1 MKGTGDHM
9 HELFMRRAMELAQ
22 LGKGNV
28 SPNPLVGSVI
38 VHEGRIIGEGWHK
51 KYGGPHAEVEAIN
64 SVQDKSLL
72 HESTVYVNLEP
83 CSHFGKTP
91 PCADMLVREKVKKV
105 VIANLDSNHLVAG
118 NGVKKLRDAGIEV
131 DIGVLEAEGR
141 QLNKRF
147 FTFIEKKRP
156 YIILKWAQTK
166 DGFIARENG
175 DSKWISNDL
184 SRQLVHKWRTE
195 EDAVLVGTNTVKND
209 DPKLN
214 VRLWTGRDPVR
225 IIIDRNLRLERS
237 LTVFNRGQRTIC
249 YNVLKN
255 EQQFNLELR
264 RLDDE
269 NFIQNLVR
277 DLYDLKIQS
286 IIVEGGSKTLQM
298 FIDTG
303 LWDEA
308 DIFESS
314 VLFEKGI
321 RAPLLHGKLIDEQP
335 LFGDLLRII
344 VPSTT

>member
-22 LGKGNV
+22 VGRGNV
-28 SPNPLVGSVI
+28 SPNPLVGCVI
-38 VHEGRIIGEGWHK
+38 VHEGKIIGEGWHK

-64 SVQDKSLL
+64 AVANKSLL
-72 HESTVYVNLEP
+72 PESTLYVNLEP

-105 VIANLDSNHLVAG
+105 VIASLDSNPLVAG

-147 FTFIEKKRP
+147 FTFVEKKRP
-156 YIILKWAQTK
+156 YLILKWAQTQ

-175 DSKWISNDL
+175 NSKWISNDL

-195 EDAVLVGTNTVKND
+195 EDAVLVGTNTVQYD

-225 IIIDRNLRLERS
+225 IIIDRNLRLDPS
-237 LTVFNRGQRTIC
+237 HNVFNHEQRTIC

-255 EQQFNLELR
+255 QDTPNLELR
-264 RLDDE
+264 KLDE
-269 NFIQNLVR
+269 SNFVQNLVN

-286 IIVEGGSKTLQM
+286 VIVEGGAKTLQM
-298 FIDTG
+298 FIDAQ

-308 DIFESS
+308 NIFESGIF
-314 VLFEKGI
+314 FEKGI
-321 RAPLLHGKLIDEQP
+321 SAPLLHGKLIDEQP

-344 VPSTT
+344 VP